1 MSRSDLDVLVAGA
14 SAAGLHAARR
24 LAAAGRRV
32 AVLDAR
38 PEGDHG
44 ADRTWIV
51 TRTFEEVFEEVP
63 GEAVVHETDVMR
75 LAAPGAETDVRLD
88 PADLIVERSTL
99 LRRLAERARAAG
111 AEVRFGRRVDDVL
124 RSGEGW
130 RVRVQGRGSD
140 GRGAGGRDGAD
151 APDGEAPDGGAG
163 PATGA
168 AGRIGEPPV
177 GADPAADATLRAR
190 HVIGADGVRS
200 TVAGAVDLGHPPA
213 VPLVQALVELPDG
226 WDPAVTQVW
235 FAPEDTP
242 YFYWLIPESEDR
254 GALGLIAERGADAR
268 DLLDRFLAERG
279 LEPEGYQANLVAL
292 HRPLDRRERGRPGGP
307 RALLV
312 GDAAGHV
319 KVTTVGG
326 VVPGLAG
333 GAAAARA
340 LLEGTSYRREL
351 RDLRRELWLHDGIRW
366 VMDRFGAREYDA
378 LLGLLNGPLRRVLER
393 QSRDEM
399 AARALDLVRA
409 QPRLLGL
416 GLRALAPG
424 R

>member
-1 MSRSDLDVLVAGA
+1 MSRPDLDVLVAGA
-14 SAAGLHAARR
+14 SAAGLRAARL
-24 LAAAGRRV
+24 LAEAGRRV

-38 PEGDHG
+38 AEDDHG

-51 TRTFEEVFEEVP
+51 TRTFEDVLEEVP
-63 GEAVVHETDVMR
+63 DAAVVHETDVMR
-75 LAAPGAETDVRLD
+75 LTSPGAETDVRLD

-99 LRRLAERARAAG
+99 LRELADRARAAG
-111 AEVRFGRRVDDVL
+111 AEVRFGRRVEDVL
-124 RSGEGW
+124 RSGDGW
-130 RVRVQGRGSD
+130 RVRVQGRG
-140 GRGAGGRDGAD
+140 GG
-151 APDGEAPDGGAG
+151 
-163 PATGA
+163 
-168 AGRIGEPPV
+168 
-177 GADPAADATLRAR
+177 GADPSDDAVVTAR

-226 WDPAVTQVW
+226 WDPRVTQVW
-235 FAPEDTP
+235 FEPDDTP
-242 YFYWLIPESEDR
+242 YFYWLIPESATR
-254 GALGLIAERGADAR
+254 GALGIIAERDADAR
-268 DLLDRFLAERG
+268 ALLDGFLTGRG
-279 LEPEGYQANLVAL
+279 LEPLGYQANLVAL
-292 HRPLDRRERGRPGGP
+292 HRPLGRVERGRPGGP

-312 GDAAGHV
+312 GDAAGQV
-319 KVTTVGG
+319 KVSTVGG
-326 VVPGLAG
+326 VVPGLTG

-340 LLEGTSYRREL
+340 LLDGTPLRREL